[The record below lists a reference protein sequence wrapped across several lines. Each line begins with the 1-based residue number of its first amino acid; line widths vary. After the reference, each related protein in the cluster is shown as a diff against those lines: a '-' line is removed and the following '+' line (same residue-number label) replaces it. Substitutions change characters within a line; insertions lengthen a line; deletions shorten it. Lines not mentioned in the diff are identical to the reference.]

1 MTKLTLFLDGISR
14 ELYQLI
20 GGAPPV
26 AFVKPTFKTKLQNKQ
41 RATPW
46 VERPFSNS
54 ARSDGLIL
62 KHWVKQSE
70 DEDQEYEFAK
80 FNKMID
86 IIQYTDEDY
95 EKHLTDN
102 DWSKEETDYLFELCR
117 RYDLRFP
124 VIEDRYSFENKHRTM
139 EDLKDRYYSICR
151 KMILQGKGPGTGE
164 YDRQTIAQQYA
175 FDKSREI
182 ERKNAL
188 IMLFNRTKEQVEEEE
203 ALLVEAKRIELN
215 EIRLAKDR
223 ESLLNS
229 LQLEQIQQI
238 PSTPNTPLSAN
249 HTNNFSSPGSIGIT
263 GGTASMSADTKKKRR
278 LQEEMKKGRKLSSAA
293 EIVEPIPEIKREK
306 LTPGVYV
313 RSQKLPIVKPT
324 MQQKVIK
331 VLEELGIGPRPIMPT
346 AQVCHKFEH
355 LQNSI
360 LNMFELKKLVDKTE
374 TEHKVKLQKGGIG
387 ITAGRKRS
395 SKRPLPKALN
405 IIRPSSSPTFQQ
417 DYSSSSTGSSPSEI
431 STISNI
437 STFSI
442 NKHTLF
448 NPASLFQTNKNIQSA
463 SIVGVNPHRFLQRPR
478 SNSSLSRSTFFT
490 PFPDYNA
497 NPVEDDIDEYDE
509 LDSIDGLTDEEEE
522 EEEEEEDNT
531 KIVAKIKNGTIFNG
545 KGEFVN
551 KGSQHNDLWSDEA
564 RANRKIADLEIE
576 NKTLLLLN
584 ATLET
589 KLRQQTLQ
597 ITELEQ
603 KLRIGGEAPLTPI
616 SDKHVEDEEEQDE
629 IVSIYEQE
637 EAETEKSFQR
647 IKSTLDQLI
656 EQAHVALIEQSKQSR
671 RVLQNYEVKEER
683 EEYTLSPTEIKTR
696 PTRRTSDSSST
707 RSSKPTS
714 IKMSR
719 NSSRQSSPPIL
730 QRPSSPSPQR
740 AASPSIKN
748 TRRSNVPA
756 RSSSRLSN
764 TRKQDIEKPKW
775 HF

>member
-1 MTKLTLFLDGISR
+1 MSSSDIRDILQINNSSKEFIQKKPKQTVEKRPDGISR

-41 RATPW
+41 KATPW

-62 KHWVKQSE
+62 KHWVKQK
-70 DEDQEYEFAK
+70 YEFAK

-124 VIEDRYSFENKHRTM
+124 VIEDRYSFENKQRTM

-175 FDKSREI
+175 FDKSKEV

-215 EIRLAKDR
+215 EIKLAKDR

-405 IIRPSSSPTFQQ
+405 IIRPSSSPSFQQ

-448 NPASLFQTNKNIQSA
+448 NPASLFQNNKNIKS
-463 SIVGVNPHRFLQRPR
+463 SSVVGVNPHRFLQRPR
-478 SNSSLSRSTFFT
+478 N
-490 PFPDYNA
+490 YNA
-497 NPVEDDIDEYDE
+497 NQVEDDIDEYDE
-509 LDSIDGLTDEEEE
+509 LDSIDGLTDEED
-522 EEEEEEDNT
+522 EDDT

-551 KGSQHNDLWSDEA
+551 KGSQNNDLWSDEA

-603 KLRIGGEAPLTPI
+603 KLRIGGGEAPLTPI
-616 SDKHVEDEEEQDE
+616 SDKHVEDEDE

-647 IKSTLDQLI
+647 IKSTLDHLI
-656 EQAHVALIEQSKQSR
+656 EEAHVALIEQSKQSR
-671 RVLQNYEVKEER
+671 RVLQNYEVKEE
-683 EEYTLSPTEIKTR
+683 EYRLSSPTEMKTR

-730 QRPSSPSPQR
+730 QRPSSPSLQR
-740 AASPSIKN
+740 TTSPSIKN

-764 TRKQDIEKPKW
+764 TRKQDTEKPKW